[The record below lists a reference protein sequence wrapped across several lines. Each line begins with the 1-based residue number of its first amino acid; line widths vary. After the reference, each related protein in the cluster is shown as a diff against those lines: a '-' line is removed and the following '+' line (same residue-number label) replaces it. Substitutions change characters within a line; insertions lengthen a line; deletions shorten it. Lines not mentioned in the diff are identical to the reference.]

1 MRILAKI
8 PSVKV
13 LLTRPGQLVHVI
25 DYKSIFLSC
34 ENTFY
39 KEEVLLGAF
48 QYNIIIHRS
57 HVWLAAGAG
66 TRTRINWTALGAK
79 C

>member
-8 PSVKV
+8 ASVKV

-25 DYKSIFLSC
+25 DYRSIFLSC

-48 QYNIIIHRS
+48 
-57 HVWLAAGAG
+57 
-66 TRTRINWTALGAK
+66 
-79 C
+79 